1 MGKKIQEYQDK
12 VSKNYFLLK
21 RMGDLGITN
30 EYIGYYYLVDIMDML
45 INEAK
50 TYRSFSKELFPY
62 LAKKYNKNQCT
73 IERDIRNLRDKRWNR
88 GLKNKLSKFWNNE
101 KKPSCCKFIYL
112 VKNFVL
118 DDIS

>member
-50 TYRSFSKELFPY
+50 TYRSFSKKRERNVASSERFDQPTTQP
-62 LAKKYNKNQCT
+62 KT
-73 IERDIRNLRDKRWNR
+73 I
-88 GLKNKLSKFWNNE
+88 
-101 KKPSCCKFIYL
+101 
-112 VKNFVL
+112 
-118 DDIS
+118 